1 LGKKHGV
8 DMNRLQACIKGQP
21 DQQLKSSMAE
31 GESLGL
37 NATPTLFINGQKLEG
52 AVDADEV
59 RAVLDAQL
67 LAAGVQ
73 PPAPLPTSAKQKQET
88 TSK

>member
-1 LGKKHGV
+1 
-8 DMNRLQACIKGQP
+8 
-21 DQQLKSSMAE
+21 MAE
-31 GESLGL
+31 GEALGL

-59 RAVLDAQL
+59 RAILNAQL
-67 LAAGVQ
+67 LAAGIQ
-73 PPAPLPTSAKQKQET
+73 PPAPAAAKPET

>member
-1 LGKKHGV
+1 
-8 DMNRLQACIKGQP
+8 
-21 DQQLKSSMAE
+21 MAE

-59 RAVLDAQL
+59 RAVLNAQL

-73 PPAPLPTSAKQKQET
+73 PPAPPATSAKQGT
-88 TSK
+88 TNK